1 MFLWWSRKLLQR
13 CRTKGPRCLLHS
25 KLLWDLLSLFPCWK
39 CSCMSETK
47 GFAFIAP
54 YRQACRNRNLP
65 EMRTAAVFA
74 GVSGLISFASIQ
86 FFIWGQA
93 KHSWCYM
100 IPRSEISAFDTL
112 VSAIWRAHVLPA
124 KNSRPRRY
132 SCALQRV
139 ATRNGLWQHWQRWR
153 ENPRHCTGLISGR
166 DFNGIAVFYPEKS
179 RLQGTNK
186 DVCIYVIICIHA

>member
-1 MFLWWSRKLLQR
+1 
-13 CRTKGPRCLLHS
+13 
-25 KLLWDLLSLFPCWK
+25 
-39 CSCMSETK
+39 
-47 GFAFIAP
+47 
-54 YRQACRNRNLP
+54 
-65 EMRTAAVFA
+65 
-74 GVSGLISFASIQ
+74 
-86 FFIWGQA
+86 
-93 KHSWCYM
+93 M

-186 DVCIYVIICIHA
+186 DVCIRMYICNYMYTCIIYNYVIYICVRIMLHESRGIDRSSHVKTCDPLWKSTVGTGIIWESTRTCDFG